1 MKKYFVIL
9 QIILGVL
16 SFPSE
21 IYSQCDMHNYIGKSR
36 AELIK
41 SLGKPA
47 YIDDSNKSM
56 VMIFYKS
63 PNMNKSFVADKN
75 GIYQAEA
82 TQSFDTEK
90 SCLAA
95 LNKYISD
102 MISKGFTVDTLSVSE
117 FKSTKSG
124 VSCDFRY
131 GKNSVTN
138 KYEISFSAHRREG

>member
-1 MKKYFVIL
+1 MRKYFFIL

-16 SFPSE
+16 SFPAGLF
-21 IYSQCDMHNYIGKSR
+21 SQCDMHNYIGKSR

-63 PNMNKSFVADKN
+63 ADMNKSFVADNN

-82 TQSFDTEK
+82 TQTFDSEK
-90 SCLAA
+90 SCKAA
-95 LNKYISD
+95 LDKYISD
-102 MISKGFTVDTLSVSE
+102 MMKNGFTVDTISVTE
-117 FKSTKSG
+117 FQSTKSG

-131 GKNSVTN
+131 SQNSLTK

>member
-1 MKKYFVIL
+1 MKNYFVIL

-16 SFPSE
+16 SFPTE
-21 IYSQCDMHNYIGKSR
+21 IFSQCDMQNYIGKSR

-41 SLGKPA
+41 ALGKPA
-47 YIDDSNKSM
+47 YVDDSNKSM

-63 PNMNKSFVADKN
+63 PGMSKSFVADEN

-82 TQSFDTEK
+82 TQSFESEK
-90 SCLAA
+90 SCKTA

-102 MISKGFTVDTLSVSE
+102 MINKGFTVDTISVSK
-117 FKSTKSG
+117 FQSVKSG
-124 VSCDFRY
+124 VSCDFSY
-131 GKNSVTN
+131 GLNNFTQ

>member
-9 QIILGVL
+9 QIISGVI
-16 SFPSE
+16 SFPAG
-21 IYSQCDMHNYIGKSR
+21 IYSQCDMHNYIGKSQ

-63 PNMNKSFVADKN
+63 PGMNKSFVADKN

-82 TQSFDTEK
+82 TQSFNSEK
-90 SCLAA
+90 SCKAT

-102 MISKGFTVDTLSVSE
+102 MINKGFTVDTISVSE
-117 FKSTKSG
+117 FQSSKSG

-131 GKNSVTN
+131 ELNSISK

>member
-1 MKKYFVIL
+1 MRKYFFIL

-16 SFPSE
+16 YNPTELF
-21 IYSQCDMHNYIGKSR
+21 SQCDMHNYIGKSR

-63 PNMNKSFVADKN
+63 KDINKSFVADNN

-82 TQSFDTEK
+82 TQTFDSEK
-90 SCLAA
+90 SCKAA

-102 MISKGFTVDTLSVSE
+102 MIKKGFTVDTISVSK
-117 FKSTKSG
+117 FQSIKSG
-124 VSCDFRY
+124 VLCDFSY
-131 GKNSVTN
+131 GQNSHT
-138 KYEISFSAHRREG
+138 KEYEISFSAHRREN

>member
-16 SFPSE
+16 SFPTE
-21 IYSQCDMHNYIGKSR
+21 IHSQCDMHNYIGKSQ
-36 AELIK
+36 AQLIK

-56 VMIFYKS
+56 VMIFYRS
-63 PNMNKSFVADKN
+63 PNINKSFVADKN

-82 TQSFDTEK
+82 TQTFDTEK
-90 SCLAA
+90 SCRAA
-95 LNKYISD
+95 VNKYISD
-102 MISKGFTVDTLSVSE
+102 MINKGFTVDTLSVSE
-117 FKSTKSG
+117 FQSTKSG
-124 VSCDFRY
+124 VLCDFRF
-131 GKNSVTN
+131 GKNNTTN